1 MQALQITNQRN
12 TYANYKFDNK
22 KVQIMKVGI
31 ENWRKRN
38 YKTEAIQI
46 LGSSSNSKL
55 KSPKQKV
62 VEQARLEKPPLNV
75 QCGKVQAS
83 QRLKSFKKKL
93 GF

>member
-1 MQALQITNQRN
+1 MKVDITNWRN
-12 TYANYKFDNK
+12 
-22 KVQIMKVGI
+22 
-31 ENWRKRN
+31 RN
-38 YKTEAIQI
+38 YKTKAIQI
-46 LGSSSNSKL
+46 LGSSSPKL

-83 QRLKSFKKKL
+83 QRLKILIKKKL

>member
-1 MQALQITNQRN
+1 MKVDITNWRN
-12 TYANYKFDNK
+12 
-22 KVQIMKVGI
+22 
-31 ENWRKRN
+31 RN
-38 YKTEAIQI
+38 YKTKAIQI
-46 LGSSSNSKL
+46 LGFSSNSKL

-83 QRLKSFKKKL
+83 QRLKSLIKKKL

>member
-1 MQALQITNQRN
+1 MKVDITNWRN
-12 TYANYKFDNK
+12 
-22 KVQIMKVGI
+22 
-31 ENWRKRN
+31 RN
-38 YKTEAIQI
+38 YKTKAIQI
-46 LGSSSNSKL
+46 LGSSSPKL

-93 GF
+93 GLLNHESAISMLVRFACCNIC